1 MEKETIS
8 DQLKA
13 LGEDGREYARLHLE
27 LLKLELTENTARI
40 FATITTLIVLIGF
53 GFFALLFIAIL
64 LWFVC
69 LHITGSF
76 IWASVIIAIL
86 YIILGFLV
94 FVFRKKWILNPL
106 INVLSGIIRRMEKK
120 GADNGK

>member
-13 LGEDGREYARLHLE
+13 LGEDSREYARLHLE

-120 GADNGK
+120 GADNGE